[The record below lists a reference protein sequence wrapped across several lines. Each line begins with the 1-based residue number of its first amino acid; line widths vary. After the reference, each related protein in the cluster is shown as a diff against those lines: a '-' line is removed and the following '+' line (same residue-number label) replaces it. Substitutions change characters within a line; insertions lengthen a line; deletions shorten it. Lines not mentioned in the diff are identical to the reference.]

1 MKKIISLLFIV
12 LLSIA
17 CEGPAGPP
25 GPPGL
30 PGDDGAIFLASAF
43 EIEVDFTA
51 QNGYSIVEPYGFDV
65 FPSDV
70 TLVYI
75 QWDVTNGQPIWRL
88 LPQIVEFQEG
98 QLQYNFDFTQDDV
111 SIFLDGTIDFGLL
124 GSEWTQNQ
132 VFRVVV
138 LPADNVDAVDISSL
152 KEVAKAGNIQTFER
166 K

>member
-1 MKKIISLLFIV
+1 MKKFLSLFVTVLLFI
-12 LLSIA
+12 S

-30 PGDDGAIFLASAF
+30 PGEEVIFLASAF

-51 QNGYSIVEPYGFDV
+51 QNGYSIVEPYGFEV

-75 QWDVTNGQPIWRL
+75 QWDSAGGQPIWRL

-98 QLQYNFDFTQDDV
+98 QLQYNFDFTRDDV

-138 LPADNVDAVDISSL
+138 IPADNVDAVNISSL
-152 KEVAKAGNIQTFER
+152 EAVSKAGNISSFER

>member
-1 MKKIISLLFIV
+1 MKKLLSLFVLVILFI
-12 LLSIA
+12 S
-17 CEGPAGPP
+17 CEGPVGPP

-30 PGDDGAIFLASAF
+30 PGEEVIFLASAF
-43 EIEVDFTA
+43 EIEVDFTS
-51 QNGYSIVEPYGFDV
+51 QNGYSIVEPYGFEV

-75 QWDVTNGQPIWRL
+75 QWDSTNGQPIWRL

-98 QLQYNFDFTQDDV
+98 QLQYNFDFTRDDV

-138 LPADNVDAVDISSL
+138 LPADNVGAVNISSL
-152 KEVAKAGNIQTFER
+152 EAVSKAGNISSFER